1 MKIIIF
7 SALAT
12 AFILIAGIVL
22 GGAVGAILND
32 RLPGHPTDVINI
44 ILSAIPAL
52 GGVIGGGAVWGWA
65 IARITRAGN
74 PKRMARAG
82 AIGFGP
88 LMIVIAFA
96 LTFLETLIVE
106 KNQGPQLPIHNVFTL
121 LFVPAAAIIVGVGGF
136 ALGIGTGDRIVARKL
151 LWRCALA
158 GGLAF
163 LIVNL
168 TMDALGWRVGAPNA
182 AERATML
189 TTAFLGNFAAAL
201 AGGGVIGKTL
211 AEKK

>member
-1 MKIIIF
+1 
-7 SALAT
+7 
-12 AFILIAGIVL
+12 
-22 GGAVGAILND
+22 
-32 RLPGHPTDVINI
+32 
-44 ILSAIPAL
+44 
-52 GGVIGGGAVWGWA
+52 
-65 IARITRAGN
+65 
-74 PKRMARAG
+74 
-82 AIGFGP
+82 
-88 LMIVIAFA
+88 
-96 LTFLETLIVE
+96 
-106 KNQGPQLPIHNVFTL
+106 PIHNVFTL

-151 LWRCALA
+151 LLRCALA